1 MTLAIMKRAD
11 FITSIVLM
19 ALSIAVV
26 EESWRMPRYTD
37 VASDIWSAPG
47 IVPGFLGVALFI
59 MAAILFLRS
68 RGEPAG
74 PAEGVVTEPG
84 WHKRIALV
92 TGLCILYAGGLVGR
106 IPFWLATFI
115 FVFGFIVVFELLEP
129 EQRPRWPRHVIGALI
144 IAALT
149 SGLVSYVFANL
160 FFVRLP

>member
-1 MTLAIMKRAD
+1 MQRAD
-11 FITSIVLM
+11 YYTSIVLM
-19 ALSIAVV
+19 VLGIAVA

-47 IVPGFLGVALFI
+47 MVPGLLGIGLFI

-68 RGEPAG
+68 RGEAA
-74 PAEGVVTEPG
+74 PAEGGAGEAG

-92 TGLCILYAGGLVGR
+92 VGLCILYAGGLIGR
-106 IPFWLATFI
+106 LPFWLATFI
-115 FVFGFIVVFELLEP
+115 FVFGFIVLFEMLEP
-129 EQRPRWPRHVIGALI
+129 EARSRWPRHVLGAVV

-149 SGLVSYVFANL
+149 SGIVSYVFANL